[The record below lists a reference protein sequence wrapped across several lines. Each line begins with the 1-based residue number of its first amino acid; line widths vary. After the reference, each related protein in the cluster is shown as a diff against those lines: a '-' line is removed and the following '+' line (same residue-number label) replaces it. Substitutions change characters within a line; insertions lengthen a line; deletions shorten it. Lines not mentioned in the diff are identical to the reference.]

1 MQHEWYGCKMLVK
14 CKAEGIDDRILVRHA
29 ARIKWVTI
37 ECKFLAEVIVNRI
50 LLGLEAIIER
60 VSHAFI
66 VLGSRHR

>member
-1 MQHEWYGCKMLVK
+1 MFVK
-14 CKAEGIDDRILVRHA
+14 CKAEGMDDRILVRHA